1 MKTVFSQRL
10 HDLRVERGV
19 TQKELAERLSLG
31 RSTVAGYESK
41 GKQPDNARLC
51 LLADFFGVSVDY
63 LLGHTD
69 NRAVIPPPPSEP
81 AAPPD
86 PAYLEAVQYLDGL
99 SGEALASALRCL
111 QAIKA
116 LDEAKAAP
124 GTAAILEK
132 NA

>member
-1 MKTVFSQRL
+1 MFSKRL
-10 HDLRVERGV
+10 HDLRVERGI
-19 TQKELAERLSLG
+19 TQKELADRLSLG

-69 NRAVIPPPPSEP
+69 NRAVIPPVPSD

-86 PAYLEAVQYLDGL
+86 PAYLEAVQYLEGL

-116 LDEAKAAP
+116 LDDAKAPAD
-124 GTAAILEK
+124 AAVILEK

>member
-1 MKTVFSQRL
+1 MFSQRL
-10 HDLRVERGV
+10 HDLRIERGI
-19 TQKELAERLSLG
+19 TQKELADRLNLG
-31 RSTVAGYESK
+31 RSTVAGYEVK

-69 NRAVIPPPPSEP
+69 NRAVIPPPPS
-81 AAPPD
+81 APPD
-86 PAYLEAVQYLDGL
+86 PAYLEALQCLEGL

-111 QAIKA
+111 QAIKS
-116 LDEAKAAP
+116 LDDAKVAPDAAV
-124 GTAAILEK
+124 ILEK

>member
-1 MKTVFSQRL
+1 MKGVKSVFSQRL
-10 HDLRVERGV
+10 HDLRVERGI
-19 TQKELAERLSLG
+19 TQKELADRLSLG

-51 LLADFFGVSVDY
+51 LLADFFDVSVDY

-69 NRAVIPPPPSEP
+69 NRAVIPPPP
-81 AAPPD
+81 AVPPD
-86 PAYLEAVQYLDGL
+86 PAYLEALQCLDGL

-111 QAIKA
+111 QAIKS
-116 LDEAKAAP
+116 LDDAKIAP
-124 GTAAILEK
+124 DVAVILEK